1 LSDDVDI
8 LHIKFVVSF
17 TYIVIVD
24 SPRLTPFLD
33 AVSFLPVLSMK
44 NKNEKMVNNG
54 RATEKSNLDGIR
66 QLAGLSKQQY
76 GGAGA
81 GHSARSSSSAGAAPR
96 RSASGQKLR
105 RAVRD

>member
-1 LSDDVDI
+1 LDDDVDI

-24 SPRLTPFLD
+24 SPLCFWML
-33 AVSFLPVLSMK
+33 VSFLPVLSMK